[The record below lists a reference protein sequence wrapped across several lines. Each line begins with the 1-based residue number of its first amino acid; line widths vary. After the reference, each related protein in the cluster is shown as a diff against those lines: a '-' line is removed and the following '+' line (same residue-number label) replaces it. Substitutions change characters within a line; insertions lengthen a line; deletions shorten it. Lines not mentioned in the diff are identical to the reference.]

1 MTTIEVVW
9 RLLAVLLLVGAN
21 GFFVAAE
28 FALVSA
34 DETRLAGLVEKG
46 DRLARNVTRARGDLN
61 LHLSSCQI
69 GITLASLGLGWIGE
83 PAIAQTLVFFFS
95 GVPEPFNLI
104 ARHGVAVVIAFAF
117 ITYLHVVLGELAP
130 KALAIF
136 HPEQVAR
143 WVVRP
148 LVLFTRAGRPLI
160 WSLNESAN
168 LLLRVFGVRLPSEAE
183 RVHSPEEIMVL
194 VKRSHDVGKVEQDEQ
209 AMIHGVF
216 ELTRMVA
223 REVMTPR
230 PDIVAVPVDI
240 EFAELV
246 STTDRSGHSR
256 LPVYRDS
263 LDNVVGVVLVKDLLP
278 LAVAGEQDGFDVT
291 KIMREPYFVPDTKS
305 VDELLAELR
314 RLKIH
319 MAIVVDEF
327 GGTDGLV
334 TLEDLIEEIV
344 GEIYDEYDEAR
355 PMYTTTL
362 GGQPLIDG
370 GAPID
375 EVNEKYELE
384 LPEED
389 YDTLGGFILGE
400 LGHVPKRGDVVRAS
414 GADLVVERVDERR
427 VRLVRLLKG
436 DDESTETPRANRDEA
451 GGGDKIR

>member
-1 MTTIEVVW
+1 
-9 RLLAVLLLVGAN
+9 
-21 GFFVAAE
+21 
-28 FALVSA
+28 
-34 DETRLAGLVEKG
+34 
-46 DRLARNVTRARGDLN
+46 
-61 LHLSSCQI
+61 
-69 GITLASLGLGWIGE
+69 
-83 PAIAQTLVFFFS
+83 
-95 GVPEPFNLI
+95 
-104 ARHGVAVVIAFAF
+104 
-117 ITYLHVVLGELAP
+117 
-130 KALAIF
+130 
-136 HPEQVAR
+136 
-143 WVVRP
+143 
-148 LVLFTRAGRPLI
+148 
-160 WSLNESAN
+160 
-168 LLLRVFGVRLPSEAE
+168 
-183 RVHSPEEIMVL
+183 
-194 VKRSHDVGKVEQDEQ
+194 
-209 AMIHGVF
+209 
-216 ELTRMVA
+216 
-223 REVMTPR
+223 
-230 PDIVAVPVDI
+230 
-240 EFAELV
+240 
-246 STTDRSGHSR
+246 
-256 LPVYRDS
+256 
-263 LDNVVGVVLVKDLLP
+263 
-278 LAVAGEQDGFDVT
+278 
-291 KIMREPYFVPDTKS
+291 MREPYFVPDTKS